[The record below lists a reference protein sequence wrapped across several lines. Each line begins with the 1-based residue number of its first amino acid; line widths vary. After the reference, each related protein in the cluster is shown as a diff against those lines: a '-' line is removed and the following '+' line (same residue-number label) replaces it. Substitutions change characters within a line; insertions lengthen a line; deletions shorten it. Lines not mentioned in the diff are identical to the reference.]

1 VTVGEWLDARSPAPP
16 EALRKRV
23 NGLLTD
29 SLARDAARTADVCL
43 AAAERLLATLLAAN
57 STTRESAL
65 DLLTADALVTY
76 AFEAAG
82 EAPIDLTTRASD
94 AMRRIASIGATAS
107 DRATA

>member
-23 NGLLTD
+23 DGLLGD
-29 SLARDAARTADVCL
+29 ALRRDASRTLEVCL
-43 AAAERLLATLLAAN
+43 ATAERLLATLLAAG
-57 STTRESAL
+57 STSRDSAL

-76 AFEAAG
+76 AFESAADTL
-82 EAPIDLTTRASD
+82 EHLATCASD
-94 AMRRIASIGATAS
+94 AMRRIASIGAAAS